1 MNRFAFRAGAA
12 AAGGVFIRP
21 FSEPVPVQAASFLMP
36 VGGYGSARVAH
47 FRYHEIISFKAGYTQ
62 VMGTTHVLPDGSI
75 VRETLA
81 SAVVEGLNILDVIT
95 ADRVVARLTSTHP
108 SPDGSNEQFAGTF
121 GSHFENLRIAGQA
134 VGPTCHSRLLKAA
147 TRSNI
152 IEAKVPMFDPDATRD
167 SKPLSPPREGT
178 LRFSIFQPLEAA
190 IAGADVFPGCR
201 ITIPSVGDVY
211 LGEFVVSADH
221 RQLTM
226 LRVDLHS
233 PEAGC
238 VAFGSVEGN
247 GSVY

>member
-12 AAGGVFIRP
+12 AAGGVFTRP
-21 FSEPVPVQAASFLMP
+21 FTEPLPVQAASFLMP

-62 VMGTTHVLPDGSI
+62 VMGTTHVLANGTI

-108 SPDGSNEQFAGTF
+108 PPDSKNEMSASIVGSY
-121 GSHFENLRIAGQA
+121 FENLRIAGQA
-134 VGPTCHSRLLKAA
+134 VGPTCHPHLFDA
-147 TRSNI
+147 TMKSDIAR
-152 IEAKVPMFDPDATRD
+152 AKVPVFDPDTPKD
-167 SKPLSPPREGT
+167 GDPIPLSRDGT
-178 LRFSIFQPLEAA
+178 LRFSIFQPLQGA
-190 IAGADVFPGCR
+190 IAGAEPLPGCR
-201 ITIPSVGDVY
+201 VTIPSVGDIY

-226 LRVDLHS
+226 IRVDLHS

-247 GSVY
+247 GSGY

>member
-12 AAGGVFIRP
+12 AAGGVFTRP
-21 FSEPVPVQAASFLMP
+21 FTEPLPVQAASFLMP

-62 VMGTTHVLPDGSI
+62 VMGTTHVLPDGAV

-108 SPDGSNEQFAGTF
+108 SPDGKTEMSASIV
-121 GSHFENLRIAGQA
+121 GSYFENLQIAGQP
-134 VGPTCHSRLLKAA
+134 VRPTCHPQLFDA
-147 TRSNI
+147 TMKSDIVRD
-152 IEAKVPMFDPDATRD
+152 KVPVFDPDAPEDGAPLVLSRD
-167 SKPLSPPREGT
+167 AT
-178 LRFSIFQPLEAA
+178 LRFSIFQPLKAA
-190 IAGADVFPGCR
+190 IAGARLFPGCR
-201 ITIPSVGDVY
+201 VTIPSVGDIY
-211 LGEFVVSADH
+211 LGEFVVTGDH

-226 LRVDLHS
+226 IRVDLHS

-247 GSVY
+247 GSGY

>member
-12 AAGGVFIRP
+12 AAGGVFTRP
-21 FSEPVPVQAASFLMP
+21 FTEPLPVQAASFLMP

-62 VMGTTHVLPDGSI
+62 VIGTTHVLADGTI

-108 SPDGSNEQFAGTF
+108 APDAKNEMSASTVGSY
-121 GSHFENLRIAGQA
+121 FENLRIVGQPVMPA
-134 VGPTCHSRLLKAA
+134 CHPHLLKAV
-147 TRSNI
+147 TKSNI
-152 IEAKVPMFDPDATRD
+152 MDANVPMFDPDAPRN
-167 SKPLSPPREGT
+167 SKPIAPARDAT
-178 LRFSIFQPLEAA
+178 LRFSIFQPLQGA
-190 IAGADVFPGCR
+190 IAGAELLPGCR
-201 ITIPSVGDVY
+201 VTIPSVGDIY
-211 LGEFVVSADH
+211 LGEVVVSADH

-226 LRVDLHS
+226 IRVDLHS

>member
-1 MNRFAFRAGAA
+1 
-12 AAGGVFIRP
+12 
-21 FSEPVPVQAASFLMP
+21 MP
-36 VGGYGSARVAH
+36 VGGYGSARVER
-47 FRYHEIISFKAGYTQ
+47 FRYHEIVSFRAGYTQ
-62 VMGTTHVLPDGSI
+62 VMGTTHVLEDKTI

-108 SPDGSNEQFAGTF
+108 PDAKSELSASTLGSYFD
-121 GSHFENLRIAGQA
+121 NLRIAGQS
-134 VGPTCHSRLLKAA
+134 VRPTCHPRLLGAA
-147 TRSNI
+147 TMSNI
-152 IEAKVPMFDPDATRD
+152 LDAKVPMFDPDAARD
-167 SKPLSPPREGT
+167 SRPMSASREGT
-178 LRFSIFQPLEAA
+178 LRFSIFQPMEAQ
-190 IAGADVFPGCR
+190 IAGAETFPGCR

-226 LRVDLHS
+226 IRVDLHS

>member
-21 FSEPVPVQAASFLMP
+21 FTEPLPVQAASFLMP
-36 VGGYGSARVAH
+36 VGGYGSARVEH
-47 FRYHEIISFKAGYTQ
+47 FRYHEIVSFKAGYTQ
-62 VMGTTHVLPDGSI
+62 VMGTTHVLEDKTI

-108 SPDGSNEQFAGTF
+108 PDAKSELSASTLGSYFD
-121 GSHFENLRIAGQA
+121 NLRIAGQP
-134 VGPTCHSRLLKAA
+134 VRPTFHPRLFAAA
-147 TRSNI
+147 TMSNI
-152 IEAKVPMFDPDATRD
+152 LDAKVPMFDPDATRD
-167 SKPLSPPREGT
+167 SRPMSPSREAT
-178 LRFSIFQPLEAA
+178 LRFSIFQPMEAQ
-190 IAGADVFPGCR
+190 IAGVEIFPGCR

-226 LRVDLHS
+226 IRVDLHS

-247 GSVY
+247 GSGY